1 MKMLVRPEILLGI
14 RMFKLK
20 ISAGTFNNTSEDI
33 KGIHLFQSKQQFLK
47 VLKTSASNPREAGHL
62 IRHRRSKLGRRKVFG
77 DTKSK
82 SQLVRHKDVVS
93 YQEPGRVKRAA
104 TARPE
109 RIWDYAV
116 IPYEIDSNFRS
127 VRSV

>member
-1 MKMLVRPEILLGI
+1 MK
-14 RMFKLK
+14 
-20 ISAGTFNNTSEDI
+20 N
-33 KGIHLFQSKQQFLK
+33 
-47 VLKTSASNPREAGHL
+47 SASNLGREAGHL
-62 IRHRRSKLGRRKVFG
+62 IRHRTSKLGRRKVFG

-82 SQLVRHKDVVS
+82 SKLIRHKDVVS
-93 YQEPGRVKRAA
+93 GGSYQEPGSRSQRVKRAA

-127 VRSV
+127 VLEINLDWVMYTKMYCIAVFVIMIMHSFVFGLFESVC

>member
-1 MKMLVRPEILLGI
+1 MKVM
-14 RMFKLK
+14 K
-20 ISAGTFNNTSEDI
+20 N
-33 KGIHLFQSKQQFLK
+33 
-47 VLKTSASNPREAGHL
+47 SASYPREEAGHI

-82 SQLVRHKDVVS
+82 SKLIRHKDVVRGS
-93 YQEPGRVKRAA
+93 YQEQESRSERVKRAA

-127 VRSV
+127 V

>member
-1 MKMLVRPEILLGI
+1 MK
-14 RMFKLK
+14 
-20 ISAGTFNNTSEDI
+20 N
-33 KGIHLFQSKQQFLK
+33 
-47 VLKTSASNPREAGHL
+47 SASNPREAGHL

-82 SQLVRHKDVVS
+82 SQLVRHKDVES

-127 VRSV
+127 V

>member
-1 MKMLVRPEILLGI
+1 MK
-14 RMFKLK
+14 
-20 ISAGTFNNTSEDI
+20 N
-33 KGIHLFQSKQQFLK
+33 
-47 VLKTSASNPREAGHL
+47 SASNLGREAGHL

-82 SQLVRHKDVVS
+82 SKLIRHKDVVS
-93 YQEPGRVKRAA
+93 GGSYQEPGSRSQRVKRAA

-127 VRSV
+127 VSSRYKLQLRVYKDVLHCSICNHDNAFVFGLLESVC

>member
-1 MKMLVRPEILLGI
+1 MK
-14 RMFKLK
+14 
-20 ISAGTFNNTSEDI
+20 N
-33 KGIHLFQSKQQFLK
+33 
-47 VLKTSASNPREAGHL
+47 SASKPVAEAGHL

-82 SQLVRHKDVVS
+82 SKLIRHKDVGSRS
-93 YQEPGRVKRAA
+93 YQEPRSERVKRAA

-127 VRSV
+127 AEK

>member
-1 MKMLVRPEILLGI
+1 MK
-14 RMFKLK
+14 
-20 ISAGTFNNTSEDI
+20 N
-33 KGIHLFQSKQQFLK
+33 
-47 VLKTSASNPREAGHL
+47 SASNPREAGHL

-82 SQLVRHKDVVS
+82 SKLVRHKDVES

-116 IPYEIDSNFRS
+116 IPYEIDSNFS
-127 VRSV
+127 GVHKVSQCGFT

>member
-1 MKMLVRPEILLGI
+1 MKVI
-14 RMFKLK
+14 KC
-20 ISAGTFNNTSEDI
+20 SAP
-33 KGIHLFQSKQQFLK
+33 
-47 VLKTSASNPREAGHL
+47 ASSPRGAGHL
-62 IRHRRSKLGRRKVFG
+62 IRHRRSKLGRRKLFG

-82 SQLVRHKDVVS
+82 SKLIRHKDVVRAS
-93 YQEPGRVKRAA
+93 YQEGSRSERVKRAA

-127 VRSV
+127 VLLTLITTSTNHFSVKLRSLLFTI

>member
-1 MKMLVRPEILLGI
+1 MK
-14 RMFKLK
+14 
-20 ISAGTFNNTSEDI
+20 N
-33 KGIHLFQSKQQFLK
+33 
-47 VLKTSASNPREAGHL
+47 SASNLGREAGHL

-82 SQLVRHKDVVS
+82 SKLIRHKDVVS
-93 YQEPGRVKRAA
+93 GGSYQEPGSRSQRVKRAA

-127 VRSV
+127 VSSRYKLQLRVFKDVLQDISMTPKDLYLKLFSG

>member
-1 MKMLVRPEILLGI
+1 MKNSANNLG
-14 RMFKLK
+14 
-20 ISAGTFNNTSEDI
+20 
-33 KGIHLFQSKQQFLK
+33 
-47 VLKTSASNPREAGHL
+47 REAGHL

-82 SQLVRHKDVVS
+82 SKLIRHKDVVS
-93 YQEPGRVKRAA
+93 GGSYQEPESRSQRVKRAA

-127 VRSV
+127 VLEINFIYLGVYKDVLHCSICNHDNAFVFADCLRLFVE

>member
-1 MKMLVRPEILLGI
+1 MK
-14 RMFKLK
+14 
-20 ISAGTFNNTSEDI
+20 N
-33 KGIHLFQSKQQFLK
+33 
-47 VLKTSASNPREAGHL
+47 SASNLGREAGHL

-82 SQLVRHKDVVS
+82 SKLIRHKDVVS
-93 YQEPGRVKRAA
+93 GGSYQEPGSRSQRVKRAA

-127 VRSV
+127 VVEINFDWVMYTNMYCIAVFVIMIMHSCSDCLRVFVE